1 MSNIKSLAIAAALL
15 VGASSLAMSQSA
27 LAQSAL
33 VQSALAQSTQNNAGA
48 SGGPGTHAGA
58 MKSGSAENNQK
69 VEKNQ
74 NGYAPGKQTV
84 SEAEAMRPD
93 DTSRPGAFSF

>member
-15 VGASSLAMSQSA
+15 VGASSLAMSQSGM
-27 LAQSAL
+27 
-33 VQSALAQSTQNNAGA
+33 AQSTQNSTQTNAAA

-58 MKSGSAENNQK
+58 IKSGSAANNQK

-74 NGYAPGKQTV
+74 NGYAPGHQ
-84 SEAEAMRPD
+84 
-93 DTSRPGAFSF
+93 